1 MGLFSEEHPYSAVTE
16 YINRMCGESYEE
28 EDLSGLPD
36 LIEVVK
42 LQDGGPTEASRAI
55 RKKLK
60 YGSHHQQVRALVILD
75 ALVSNA
81 GKSFQRRFGDEM
93 LLDRLR
99 TMATDGMTDRDIKN
113 RLAGMFIGWNEEFKD
128 IPAMNGVAHL
138 KDSLPRKKKAAPVVR
153 APTPESGDEDQA
165 APQIRSQGHSR
176 NTSAAGPSTP
186 KQPSRKSTE
195 QSTPNREQAG
205 TSRYRYVEPTSPPKD
220 KSSTSF
226 FGGSNSAKT
235 KVPKEQRPVKVSLE
249 KERPKI
255 LQTIAAANQASTN
268 LQNALK
274 HVNKEDATFLKDPQ
288 IVKSHRDCREL
299 RKNVLHYIA
308 GIESEEWVGTLL
320 QTNDGLVSALQLH
333 EEYRLIAT
341 APDSDEEEQREM
353 QRRHVTDVYG
363 VDDEDLPPRKPARP
377 TRPTSTGPAVSRS
390 KKPLGTLAMP
400 PARPIQVSESSEEE
414 EESEAEVESILSE
427 GDEDD
432 PFANRNEDLALK
444 TPAIEKSQPRW

>member
-1 MGLFSEEHPYSAVTE
+1 M
-16 YINRMCGESYEE
+16 
-28 EDLSGLPD
+28 
-36 LIEVVK
+36 
-42 LQDGGPTEASRAI
+42 
-55 RKKLK
+55 
-60 YGSHHQQVRALVILD
+60 ILD

-99 TMATDGMTDRDIKN
+99 TMATDAMTDRDIKN

-128 IPAMNGVAHL
+128 IPAMSGVAHL
-138 KDSLPRKKKAAPVVR
+138 KDSLPRKKKMAPVVR
-153 APTPESGDEDQA
+153 PSTPDSEDES
-165 APQIRSQGHSR
+165 APQDRSQGHSR
-176 NTSAAGPSTP
+176 TASSVGPSTP
-186 KQPSRKSTE
+186 KQPARKSSVPAISANGAE
-195 QSTPNREQAG
+195 GSKP
-205 TSRYRYVEPTSPPKD
+205 RYNYVEPTTPPKE
-220 KSSTSF
+220 KVSSSF
-226 FGGSNSAKT
+226 FGNAGGSNKT
-235 KVPKEQRPVKVSLE
+235 KVPKGNKPIKVSLE
-249 KERPKI
+249 KEKPRI

-274 HVNKEDATFLKDPQ
+274 HVNKEDSSFLHDPQ
-288 IVKSHRDCREL
+288 IVKSHKDCKEL

-333 EEYRLIAT
+333 EQYRLIAT

-377 TRPTSTGPAVSRS
+377 ARPLSAGPAITRS
-390 KKPLGTLAMP
+390 NKPGKLAIPAP
-400 PARPIQVSESSEEE
+400 PIADSESEEEE

-444 TPAIEKSQPRW
+444 TPAIEKSQPAW